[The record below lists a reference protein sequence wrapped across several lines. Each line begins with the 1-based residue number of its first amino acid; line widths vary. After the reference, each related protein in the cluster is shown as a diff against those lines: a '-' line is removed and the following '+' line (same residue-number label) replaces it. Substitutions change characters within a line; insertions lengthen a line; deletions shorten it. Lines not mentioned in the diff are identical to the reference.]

1 MKKITF
7 ILLLSLLLLP
17 LSAFAKD
24 EKDGKVTFTEKG
36 HDFGNIKEANGKVH
50 YDFIFTNTG
59 GKPVVILNAITTC
72 GCTKADYP
80 KHPIKPNET
89 GVITVTFNPRDY
101 TGEFL
106 KVITVRTP
114 NQRIKL
120 KISGVVIPKN
130 VQ

>member
-80 KHPIKPNET
+80 KHPK
-89 GVITVTFNPRDY
+89 
-101 TGEFL
+101 
-106 KVITVRTP
+106 
-114 NQRIKL
+114 
-120 KISGVVIPKN
+120 
-130 VQ
+130 